1 MRTNIRIVLIH
12 KRSGSYQVKEVVDSI
27 TPTVHSWL
35 QDKDVQ
41 ALIDARNDDNLG
53 TKKYTVVIRG
63 E

>member
-1 MRTNIRIVLIH
+1 MRTNIRIVLTH
-12 KRSGSYQVKEVVDSI
+12 KRTGSYQVKEVVGSI

-41 ALIDARNDDNLG
+41 ALIDAKHDDNLG
-53 TKKYTVVIRG
+53 TPKYTVVIRG